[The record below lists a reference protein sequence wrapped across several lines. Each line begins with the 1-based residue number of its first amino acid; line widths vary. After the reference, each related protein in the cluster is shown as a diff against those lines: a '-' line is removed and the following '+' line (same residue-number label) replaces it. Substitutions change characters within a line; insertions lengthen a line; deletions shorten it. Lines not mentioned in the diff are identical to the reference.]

1 MGFISSKYDVIV
13 RPGTGISNFITR
25 MDCMVDVALEKKE
38 ITESIMGAYS
48 AESTSR
54 AYSSSG
60 HTKPVLKENR
70 TDVDTQGVRIWVEGV
85 VKNLLPHAAMICIHS
100 IEHSFGYEVV
110 QVVSNGVP
118 QAYLDSIT
126 TPRNNIRSK
135 IFSRLMASERAVYL
149 EANLLSNAE
158 DCLSEF
164 HLAGYTN
171 LIGYS
176 YRTNGEFGRV
186 TNVAFFKVDREDAR
200 NYDELRQTLIPS
212 LHAILA
218 SANNISN
225 GEEKP
230 LKEGQKQE
238 LLIAKERKVAE
249 LVVQGKSNKE
259 IARSLS
265 MNERTVKQYICNLTL
280 KLNVMNRTALAVV
293 LYKILH

>member
-1 MGFISSKYDVIV
+1 
-13 RPGTGISNFITR
+13 
-25 MDCMVDVALEKKE
+25 MVDVTLEKRE
-38 ITESIMGAYS
+38 ITESITMAY
-48 AESTSR
+48 AGDSTNR
-54 AYSSSG
+54 VDTRSG
-60 HTKPVLKENR
+60 QTKPVQTENKI
-70 TDVDTQGVRIWVEGV
+70 DVDAQGVRIWVDGV

-118 QAYLDSIT
+118 QEYLDSIT
-126 TPRNNIRSK
+126 TPRNNVRSK

-149 EANLLSNAE
+149 EANKLSIADQ

-176 YRTNGEFGRV
+176 HRTNGECGRV

-218 SANNISN
+218 SAKNSQN

-230 LKEGQKQE
+230 IKEGQQQE
-238 LLIAKERKVAE
+238 LLITRERKVAE

-259 IARSLS
+259 IARSLD
-265 MNERTVKQYICNLTL
+265 MNERTVKQYICNLML